1 MARGLDILKAKLPKA
16 PTGRRPI
23 GYRGNHQHGK
33 SLYDPVYPTTKI
45 PASLV
50 PRYPIDWRN
59 GGRFL
64 LCVGLRRIENRI
76 ITRMK
81 QSQDF
86 NRPECRTCGHD
97 CIATYN
103 RCLCAW
109 YCKHKFKHVYECD
122 EVLMQ
127 YKGETQTDKPLFS
140 VPRWVAN
147 RNSEEGVEYELN
159 EKTGRFENAQDGKDM
174 YKLFYTKLRYGADS
188 TEHAVAGGGAIGGGA
203 NGSGAM
209 STPAEEEQL
218 SGSDSDMTDSD
229 EEQEA

>member
-1 MARGLDILKAKLPKA
+1 MARGIDILKAKLPKA

-45 PASLV
+45 PTSLV

-76 ITRMK
+76 IKRMK
-81 QSQDF
+81 ESQDF
-86 NRPECRTCGHD
+86 NRPECKTCSHD

-109 YCKHKFKHVYECD
+109 YCKDEYKHVYQCD
-122 EVLMQ
+122 ELLLQ
-127 YKGETQTDKPLFS
+127 YKGETPTDKPLFT
-140 VPRWVAN
+140 VPRWVAK
-147 RNSEEGVEYELN
+147 RNSEQGVEYQFS
-159 EKTGRFENAQDGKDM
+159 EKTGRFENAQGEVDV
-174 YKLFYTKLRYGADS
+174 YKLFYKKLHYGADS
-188 TEHAVAGGGAIGGGA
+188 TAHEVGGGSTTGGRAIGGRAIG
-203 NGSGAM
+203 G
-209 STPAEEEQL
+209 PAEEGQL

-229 EEQEA
+229 EEG

>member
-1 MARGLDILKAKLPKA
+1 MARGLNILKAKLPKA

-76 ITRMK
+76 IKRMK

-86 NRPECRTCGHD
+86 NRPECKTCNHD

-109 YCKHKFKHVYECD
+109 YCKDKFRHVYQCD
-122 EVLMQ
+122 EVLLQ
-127 YKGETQTDKPLFS
+127 YKGETQTDKPLFT

-147 RNSEEGVEYELN
+147 RNSERGIEYVFDQ
-159 EKTGRFENAQDGKDM
+159 KTGRFENAQGEEDM
-174 YKLFYTKLRYGADS
+174 YKLFYRKLQYGGDS
-188 TEHAVAGGGAIGGGA
+188 NQYDVAGGSRTGKCATGERA
-203 NGSGAM
+203 SNNP
-209 STPAEEEQL
+209 TEEEQL

-229 EEQEA
+229 EEG

>member
-76 ITRMK
+76 IKRMK

-86 NRPECRTCGHD
+86 NRPECRTCNHD
-97 CIATYN
+97 CIASYN

-109 YCKHKFKHVYECD
+109 YCKDKFKHVYDCD
-122 EVLMQ
+122 EVLLQ
-127 YKGETQTDKPLFS
+127 YKGETQTDKPLFT
-140 VPRWVAN
+140 VPRWVAK
-147 RNSEEGVEYELN
+147 RNSNQGIEYRFN
-159 EKTGRFENAQDGKDM
+159 EKTGRFENAQGEEDM
-174 YKLFYTKLRYGADS
+174 YKLFYRKLHYGADS
-188 TEHAVAGGGAIGGGA
+188 TPHEVAGGSAIGGGA
-203 NGSGAM
+203 ITG
-209 STPAEEEQL
+209 PVEEGQL

-229 EEQEA
+229 EEG